1 MELGLVFEVLEE
13 GIDHKFLEETNIAN
27 ALRRVRQRTKVIFP
41 RKMLNDSERT
51 LILHSMEQ
59 MVHFIWI

>member
-51 LILHSMEQ
+51 PILHSMEQ